1 MKNQA
6 EILKEQK
13 ALKQAL
19 KKQYHVEKLGIFGS
33 YASES
38 ATQESDLD
46 LLVEF
51 EDELPN
57 IYEIKKE
64 LKAFLEQKFDIK
76 STWQELYSRRCTPI
90 KKTKPCGSRMAK

>member
-1 MKNQA
+1 M
-6 EILKEQK
+6 
-13 ALKQAL
+13 KQAL

-38 ATQESDLD
+38 ANQESDLD

-76 STWQELYSRRCTPI
+76 IDLAREKYLKPLYREQI
-90 KKTKPCGSRMAK
+90 LKQVIYV

>member
-76 STWQELYSRRCTPI
+76 IDLAREKYLKPLYREQI
-90 KKTKPCGSRMAK
+90 LKQVIYV

>member
-6 EILKEQK
+6 EILKELK

-38 ATQESDLD
+38 ANQESDLD

-76 STWQELYSRRCTPI
+76 IDLAREKYL
-90 KKTKPCGSRMAK
+90 KPFYREEILKQVIYV

>member
-6 EILKEQK
+6 EILKELK
-13 ALKQAL
+13 AMKQAL

-38 ATQESDLD
+38 ANQESDLD

-76 STWQELYSRRCTPI
+76 IDLAREKYLKPLYREQI
-90 KKTKPCGSRMAK
+90 LKQVIYV

>member
-6 EILKEQK
+6 EILKELK

-33 YASES
+33 YACES

-76 STWQELYSRRCTPI
+76 IDLAREKYL
-90 KKTKPCGSRMAK
+90 KPFYREQILKQVIYV